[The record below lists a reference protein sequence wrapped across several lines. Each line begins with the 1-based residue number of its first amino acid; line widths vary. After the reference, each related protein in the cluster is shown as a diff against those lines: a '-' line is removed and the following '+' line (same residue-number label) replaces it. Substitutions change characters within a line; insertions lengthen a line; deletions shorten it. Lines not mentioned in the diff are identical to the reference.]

1 MSEGISFE
9 GAACPVPI
17 SNREQ
22 IVIGHGSGGELTHRL
37 IRNVFQKHL
46 GNAILSAGNDAAL
59 IELATQQSS
68 EHKLVISTDV
78 HIVTPLFF
86 AGGDI
91 GRLAV
96 CGTVNDV
103 AMMGAQPLYLTASF
117 ILEEGFLI
125 AELEKIVISMAEA
138 CAEAGVQIVAA
149 DTKVTEKG
157 KSDGV
162 FISTTGFGLAPT
174 NRLIAGDQAHLG
186 DAVLLTGPIG
196 NHGIAI
202 AEARG
207 NLGFQSGVK
216 SDTSP
221 LNHMLTQLLMDVPDV
236 HVMRDPTRGGLAT
249 TLVEIANQSGVT
261 VELIEESI
269 PVDQAVRS
277 ACAMLGLDPLYL
289 ANEGKAIV
297 ILPEAQ
303 AQLAL
308 STLRSHPY
316 GANAVQIGKVISK
329 DKPRLLLRTLYGTRR
344 VLEMLAGEMLPRIC

>member
-1 MSEGISFE
+1 MTENISFE
-9 GAACPVPI
+9 GPICPLPLT
-17 SNREQ
+17 NRDQ
-22 IVIGHGSGGELTHRL
+22 VVIGHGSGGELTHRL
-37 IRNVFQKHL
+37 IRDVFQKHL
-46 GNAILSAGNDAAL
+46 GNVILSAGNDAAMIDL
-59 IELATQQSS
+59 VSHQSS
-68 EHKLVISTDV
+68 GQRLVVSTDA

-103 AMMGAQPLYLTASF
+103 AMMGANPLYLTASF

-125 AELEKIVISMAEA
+125 ADLEKIVISMAEA
-138 CAEAGVQIVAA
+138 CQEAGVQIVAA

-157 KSDGV
+157 KSDGL
-162 FISTTGFGLAPT
+162 FISTTGFGFARI
-174 NRLIAGDQAHLG
+174 NQLIAGDQAREG

-207 NLGFQSGVK
+207 NLGFQSGVT
-216 SDTSP
+216 SDTAP
-221 LNHMLTQLLMDVPDV
+221 LNHMLTELLAVVPDV
-236 HVMRDPTRGGLAT
+236 HAMRDPTRGGLAT
-249 TLVEIANQSGVT
+249 TLVEITHQSGVT
-261 VELIEESI
+261 IELNQEAI
-269 PVDQAVRS
+269 PIDQAVSS

-297 ILPEAQ
+297 ILPEAHAENALCLLKSHQYGTQ
-303 AQLAL
+303 AV
-308 STLRSHPY
+308 
-316 GANAVQIGKVISK
+316 NIGRVIST
-329 DKPRLLLRTLYGTRR
+329 DKPRLLLRTPFGTRR

>member
-1 MSEGISFE
+1 MSESISFE
-9 GAACPVPI
+9 GPVCPLPL

-37 IRNVFQKHL
+37 IRDVFQNYL

-59 IELATQQSS
+59 IELASRQSS
-68 EHKLVISTDV
+68 DERLVVSTDA

-103 AMMGAQPLYLTASF
+103 AMMGARPLYLTASF

-125 AELEKIVISMAEA
+125 ADLEKILISMAEA
-138 CAEAGVQIVAA
+138 CVEAGVQIVAA

-174 NRLIAGDQAHLG
+174 SRLIAGDQARMG

-207 NLGFQSGVK
+207 NLGFQSGVM
-216 SDTSP
+216 SDTAP
-221 LNHMLTQLLMDVPDV
+221 LNHMLSELLAAVPDV

-249 TLVEIANQSGVT
+249 TLVEIVNQSAVT
-261 VELIEESI
+261 IELTEESI
-269 PVDQAVRS
+269 PIDQAVS
-277 ACAMLGLDPLYL
+277 SVCAMLGLDPLYL

-297 ILPEAQ
+297 ILPQAQ
-303 AQLAL
+303 AELAL
-308 STLRSHPY
+308 VTLRHHRY
-316 GANAVQIGKVISK
+316 GAQAVQIGKVIST
-329 DKPRLLLRTLYGTRR
+329 DKPRLLLRTPFGTRR
-344 VLEMLAGEMLPRIC
+344 VLDMLAGEMLPRIC